1 MQKPPPQPPV
11 FGENIAGRFADV
23 VRQLQK
29 NRESFAG
36 VRRPTPLAQKVSEG
50 QEVMNALMQKKEN
63 EQEQNAAPA
72 SGALQKEGGQE
83 RGRQRD
89 DRQGEAEG
97 SLGQSS
103 QVQGTEEEEQQRR
116 RMR

>member
-11 FGENIAGRFADV
+11 FGENIAGRLADV

-36 VRRPTPLAQKVSEG
+36 LRRPTPLAQKVSEG

-72 SGALQKEGGQE
+72 PGALQKEGGQE

-89 DRQGEAEG
+89 DRQRKTEG
-97 SLGQSS
+97 SLGQSA
-103 QVQGTEEEEQQRR
+103 QV
-116 RMR
+116 

>member
-11 FGENIAGRFADV
+11 FGENIAGRLADV

-36 VRRPTPLAQKVSEG
+36 LRRPTPLAQKVSEG

-63 EQEQNAAPA
+63 EQEQNAAPT

-89 DRQGEAEG
+89 DRQRKAEG
-97 SLGQSS
+97 SLGQSA
-103 QVQGTEEEEQQRR
+103 QVQRTEEEQQRR

>member
-11 FGENIAGRFADV
+11 FGENIAGRLADV

-36 VRRPTPLAQKVSEG
+36 LRRPTPLAQKVSEG

-63 EQEQNAAPA
+63 EQEQNATPAP
-72 SGALQKEGGQE
+72 GTLQKEGGQE
-83 RGRQRD
+83 RGRQRG
-89 DRQGEAEG
+89 DRQRKTEG
-97 SLGQSS
+97 SLGQSA
-103 QVQGTEEEEQQRR
+103 QV
-116 RMR
+116 